1 MTAGMTINPPGFKTF
16 MVIAV
21 GFGLRALSKILE
33 RAGDMASEP
42 VSRLGNHVASR
53 VVLIGAGACFI
64 WAFKMIFFDKPRAK
78 VEPGAA
84 PDPAPRYVD
93 IYPEQRAE
101 EADFDADAA
110 LARYM
115 TKRPTTP
122 DTPKPGGFGR
132 KGL

>member
-1 MTAGMTINPPGFKTF
+1 MTAGMTINPPGFKTC

-33 RAGDMASEP
+33 RAGDMASDP
-42 VSRLGNHVASR
+42 GSRLGNHVAALI
-53 VVLIGAGACFI
+53 VLIGAGACFI
-64 WAFKMIFFDKPRAK
+64 WALKMIFFDKPRAK
-78 VEPGAA
+78 VEHGATPG
-84 PDPAPRYVD
+84 PAPKYVD
-93 IYPEQRAE
+93 IYPERRQE
-101 EADFDADAA
+101 EAGFDADAA

-115 TKRPTTP
+115 TKRPAAP